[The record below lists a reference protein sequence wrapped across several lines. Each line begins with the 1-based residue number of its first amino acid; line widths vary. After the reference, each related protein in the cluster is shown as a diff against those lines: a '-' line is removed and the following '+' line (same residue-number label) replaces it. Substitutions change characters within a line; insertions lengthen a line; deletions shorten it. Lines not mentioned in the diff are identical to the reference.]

1 MAKRAHGGPEDRLIG
16 PDREARL
23 KAKKRF
29 AKALTT
35 HGVRWIEKLIER
47 GPGRVVIEVDGKR
60 VVQSCEQQRLEDA
73 RFEFAMNFA
82 ADRGGGFQR
91 ETSVQVDGTE
101 AMAPIHVRFTNFERP
116 ADT

>member
-1 MAKRAHGGPEDRLIG
+1 MAKRAGLAEDRLIG
-16 PDREARL
+16 PDRVARL
-23 KAKKRF
+23 KAKQRF

-35 HGVRWIEKLIER
+35 HGVRWIEELIKR
-47 GPGRVVIEVDGKR
+47 GPGRVVIVVDGKR
-60 VVQSCEQQRLEDA
+60 VVQSCEQQKLEDA

-91 ETSVQVDGTE
+91 EASVQVEGSGVLLPVE
-101 AMAPIHVRFTNFERP
+101 VRFTNFERP